1 MLNLNDLGSL
11 HIQKSYHL
19 TYAVSLFE
27 SPKRN
32 ASHSHVCASNV
43 GVFVINPC
51 LLCHD
56 CYCLLCHDSFTCVPW
71 LIHMCAMTHSHVCHD
86 SFTCVPWLIH
96 MCAMTHSHMC
106 HDSSM
111 CVPCLIHMCAMTH
124 CFLKATTRCCLQV
137 IATKC
142 VWNHTEE
149 HHDGR
154 PRTWLTSG
162 TDIATYD
169 VTCVMMGGPGHVTV
183 PLVSWASHHD
193 EEWDRHNYIWCDMSH
208 VVPSRTNQWCHTQI
222 GVWSHDGRPRTGL
235 KSGTDIPIYD
245 LTWVVSYCHARTSD
259 VMHK

>member
-96 MCAMTHSHMC
+96 MCAMTHSHVC
-106 HDSSM
+106 HASFT
-111 CVPCLIHMCAMTH
+111 CVPCLIHMCAMTYSH
-124 CFLKATTRCCLQV
+124 VC
-137 IATKC
+137 
-142 VWNHTEE
+142 
-149 HHDGR
+149 HDSFTYV
-154 PRTWLTSG
+154 PWLIHVCAMPHSHVCHDSLLPQSDNPLLPSSYSDEVRLEPHRGTSWWEAQDM
-162 TDIATYD
+162 T
-169 VTCVMMGGPGHVTV
+169 H
-183 PLVSWASHHD
+183 
-193 EEWDRHNYIWCDMSH
+193 EWDRHSYIWCDMSH
-208 VVPSRTNQWCHTQI
+208 
-222 GVWSHDGRPRTGL
+222 DGRPRTRDSPTRVLGL
-235 KSGTDIPIYD
+235 PSWWG
-245 LTWVVSYCHARTSD
+245 VG
-259 VMHK
+259 